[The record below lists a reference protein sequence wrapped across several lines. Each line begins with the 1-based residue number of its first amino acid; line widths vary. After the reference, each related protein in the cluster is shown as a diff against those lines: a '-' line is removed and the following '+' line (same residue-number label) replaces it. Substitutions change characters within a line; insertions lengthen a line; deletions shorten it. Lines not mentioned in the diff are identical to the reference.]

1 MPAEMGRFSF
11 LDPSPQ
17 ALDLSAANTAKNM
30 PDPVFFTS
38 CPTPFGHLSKDLFGN
53 KCRSVY
59 FRILK

>member
-30 PDPVFFTS
+30 PDPVFLR
-38 CPTPFGHLSKDLFGN
+38 HARL
-53 KCRSVY
+53 RSGISR
-59 FRILK
+59 RIYLEISAGVFIFAF